1 MCSERGEVGLNEAKE
16 WLSVIDLGMLLVK
29 RTRVGLHALCLEERR
44 VKLLL
49 LERQALHDV

>member
-1 MCSERGEVGLNEAKE
+1 MWFERGEVGLNEAKE

-29 RTRVGLHALCLEERR
+29 RTRAGLHALCLEERR